1 MAEQQQSIKVI
12 FDKIMRHPLLQ
23 DLSIETIVD
32 YSIDF
37 MRIVGVPSMFEEKV
51 EKAEVINYRASL
63 PCDYYQMIQIRALDP
78 NYNILGAFRYSSD
91 SFHMS
96 NTKPEY
102 ADYSYKVQGN
112 IIYFSVPNGL
122 IEIAYQAIPIDSD
135 GYPLIPDN
143 SSFTRA
149 LEAYIK
155 KQHFTILFDLGK
167 IGNGPLAQVQQDY
180 AWAVGDCQSEFNRLT
195 IDKAES
201 FYNSWRTLIIRSSEH
216 RTGFLHNGT
225 QEKLKMK

>member
-96 NTKPEY
+96 DTKPEY

-112 IIYFSVPNGL
+112 IIYLSVPNGL

-167 IGNGPLAQVQQDY
+167 IGNGPLAQIQQDY

>member
-51 EKAEVINYRASL
+51 EKAEVINYRADL
-63 PCDYYQMIQIRALDP
+63 PCDYYQMVQIRALDP
-78 NYNILGAFRYSSD
+78 NYNILGTFRYSSD

-96 NTKPEY
+96 DTKPEY

-112 IIYFSVPNGL
+112 IIYLSVPNGL

>member
-23 DLSIETIVD
+23 DLPIETIVD

-51 EKAEVINYRASL
+51 EKVEVINYRAPL

-96 NTKPEY
+96 DTKPEY

-112 IIYFSVPNGL
+112 IIYLSVPNGL

-155 KQHFTILFDLGK
+155 KQQFTILFDLGK
-167 IGNGPLAQVQQDY
+167 ISNGPLAQIQQDY

>member
-112 IIYFSVPNGL
+112 IIYLSVPNGL

-216 RTGFLHNGT
+216 RTGFLHTGT

>member
-112 IIYFSVPNGL
+112 IIYLSVPNGL

>member
-96 NTKPEY
+96 DTKPEY

-112 IIYFSVPNGL
+112 IIYLSVPNGL
-122 IEIAYQAIPIDSD
+122 IEIAYQAIPIDSE

>member
-51 EKAEVINYRASL
+51 EKVEVINYRAPL

-112 IIYFSVPNGL
+112 IIYLSVPNGL

>member
-51 EKAEVINYRASL
+51 EKVEVINYRAPL

-96 NTKPEY
+96 DTKPEY

-112 IIYFSVPNGL
+112 IIYLSVPNGL

>member
-112 IIYFSVPNGL
+112 IIYLSVPNGL

-180 AWAVGDCQSEFNRLT
+180 AWAVGDCQSEFNRMT

>member
-37 MRIVGVPSMFEEKV
+37 MRIVGVPSMFEEKI

-63 PCDYYQMIQIRALDP
+63 PCDYYQIIQIRALDP
-78 NYNILGAFRYSSD
+78 NHNVLGTFRYSSD

-96 NTKPEY
+96 EIKPEY
-102 ADYSYKVQGN
+102 SDYTYKVQGN
-112 IIYFSVPNGL
+112 VIYMSVPNGL
-122 IEIAYQAIPIDSD
+122 IEIAYQAIAIDD
-135 GYPLIPDN
+135 EGYPLIPDN

>member
-96 NTKPEY
+96 DTKPEY
-102 ADYSYKVQGN
+102 ADYSYKIQGN
-112 IIYFSVPNGL
+112 IIYLSVPNGL

>member
-51 EKAEVINYRASL
+51 EKAEVINYRVSL

-102 ADYSYKVQGN
+102 ADYSYKADK
-112 IIYFSVPNGL
+112 L
-122 IEIAYQAIPIDSD
+122 
-135 GYPLIPDN
+135 
-143 SSFTRA
+143 RA
-149 LEAYIK
+149 ARAASASPSAPTATPPVAPATESAAA
-155 KQHFTILFDLGK
+155 
-167 IGNGPLAQVQQDY
+167 PRV
-180 AWAVGDCQSEFNRLT
+180 
-195 IDKAES
+195 KA
-201 FYNSWRTLIIRSSEH
+201 RV
-216 RTGFLHNGT
+216 RTGGVPRMLTAPHPEINPLSLNRWW
-225 QEKLKMK
+225 Q

>member
-37 MRIVGVPSMFEEKV
+37 MRIVGVPSIFEEKV
-51 EKAEVINYRASL
+51 EKVEVINYRASL

-78 NYNILGAFRYSSD
+78 NYNILGTFRYSSD

-96 NTKPEY
+96 DTKPEY

-112 IIYFSVPNGL
+112 IIYLSVPNGL

>member
-51 EKAEVINYRASL
+51 EKVEVINYRASL

-96 NTKPEY
+96 DTKPEY

-112 IIYFSVPNGL
+112 IIYLSVPNGL

>member
-32 YSIDF
+32 YSIEF

-78 NYNILGAFRYSSD
+78 NHNILGTFRYSSD

-96 NTKPEY
+96 DTKPEY

-112 IIYFSVPNGL
+112 IIYLSVPNGL

>member
-112 IIYFSVPNGL
+112 IIYLSVPNGL
-122 IEIAYQAIPIDSD
+122 IEIAYQAIPIDLD

>member
-96 NTKPEY
+96 DTKPEY
-102 ADYSYKVQGN
+102 AAYTYKVQGN
-112 IIYFSVPNGL
+112 IIYLSVPNGL

>member
-37 MRIVGVPSMFEEKV
+37 MRIVGVPSIFEEKV
-51 EKAEVINYRASL
+51 EKAEVINYRSRL

-78 NYNILGAFRYSSD
+78 NHNILGTFRYSSD

-96 NTKPEY
+96 DTKPEY

-112 IIYFSVPNGL
+112 IIYLSVPNGL

>member
-51 EKAEVINYRASL
+51 KKAEVINYRASL

-112 IIYFSVPNGL
+112 IIYLSVPNGL

-167 IGNGPLAQVQQDY
+167 IGNGPLAQIQQDY

-216 RTGFLHNGT
+216 KTGFLHNGT

>member
-51 EKAEVINYRASL
+51 EKTEVINYRASL

-112 IIYFSVPNGL
+112 IIYLSVPNGL

>member
-12 FDKIMRHPLLQ
+12 FDKILRHPLLQ
-23 DLSIETIVD
+23 DLNLETVVD

-37 MRIVGVPSMFEEKV
+37 MRIVGSPTIFEEKT
-51 EKAEVINYRASL
+51 EQIEVINYRAAL
-63 PCDYYQMIQIRALDP
+63 PCDYYQMIQLRPIFNNGA
-78 NYNILGAFRYSSD
+78 GKAFRYSSD

-96 NTKPEY
+96 EIQSTNS
-102 ADYSYKVQGN
+102 DYTYKIQGN
-112 IIYFSVPNGL
+112 IIYTSVKEGV
-122 IEIAYQAIPIDSD
+122 IEIAYQAISIDPE

-155 KQHFTILFDLGK
+155 KQHFTILFDMSK
-167 IGNGPLAQVQQDY
+167 INNQVLQQAMQDY
-180 AWAVGDCQSEFNRLT
+180 SWAVGDCQSEFNRLT

-201 FYNSWRTLIIRSSEH
+201 FYNSWRTLIIRPSEH

>member
-23 DLSIETIVD
+23 DLTLETIVD

-51 EKAEVINYRASL
+51 AQAEVINYRAEL
-63 PCDYYQMIQIRALDP
+63 PCDYYQMTQIRALDP
-78 NYNILGAFRYSSD
+78 NHNVLGTFRYSSD

-96 NTKPEY
+96 EIK
-102 ADYSYKVQGN
+102 ADYSDYTYKVQGN
-112 IIYFSVPNGL
+112 VIYMSVPNGL
-122 IEIAYQAIPIDSD
+122 IEIAYQAIAIDSD

-167 IGNGPLAQVQQDY
+167 ITGPVLSQTQQDY
-180 AWAVGDCQSEFNRLT
+180 AWAVGDCQSEFNRMT

>member
-112 IIYFSVPNGL
+112 IIYLSVPNGL

-167 IGNGPLAQVQQDY
+167 ITNPVLSQTQQDY
-180 AWAVGDCQSEFNRLT
+180 AWAVGDCQSEFNRMT

-216 RTGFLHNGT
+216 RTGFLHTGT

>member
-37 MRIVGVPSMFEEKV
+37 MRIVGVPSIFEEKV
-51 EKAEVINYRASL
+51 EKAEVINYRSSL

-78 NYNILGAFRYSSD
+78 NHNILGTFRYSSD

-96 NTKPEY
+96 DTKPEY

-112 IIYFSVPNGL
+112 IIYLSVPNGL

>member
-96 NTKPEY
+96 DTKPEY

-112 IIYFSVPNGL
+112 IIYLSVPNGL

-155 KQHFTILFDLGK
+155 KQQFTILFDLGK
-167 IGNGPLAQVQQDY
+167 ISNGPLAQIQQDY

>member
-37 MRIVGVPSMFEEKV
+37 MRIVGVPSIFEEKV
-51 EKAEVINYRASL
+51 EKAEVINYRSSL

-78 NYNILGAFRYSSD
+78 NHNILGTFRYSSD

-96 NTKPEY
+96 DTKPEY

-112 IIYFSVPNGL
+112 IIYLSVPNGL

-167 IGNGPLAQVQQDY
+167 IGNGPLAQIQQDY

>member
-112 IIYFSVPNGL
+112 IIYLSVPNGL

-155 KQHFTILFDLGK
+155 KQHSTILFDLGK

>member
-51 EKAEVINYRASL
+51 EKAEVINYRANL

-78 NYNILGAFRYSSD
+78 NHNILGAFRYSSD

-96 NTKPEY
+96 DTKPEY

-112 IIYFSVPNGL
+112 IIYLSVPNGL

>member
-96 NTKPEY
+96 DTKPEY

-112 IIYFSVPNGL
+112 IIYLSVPNGL